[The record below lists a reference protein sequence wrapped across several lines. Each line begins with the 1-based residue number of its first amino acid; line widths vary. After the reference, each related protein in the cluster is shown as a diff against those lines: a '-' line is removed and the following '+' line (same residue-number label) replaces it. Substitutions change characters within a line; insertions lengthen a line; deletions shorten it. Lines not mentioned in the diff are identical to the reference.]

1 VPLTTGDATMQR
13 NVHKNPKPPK
23 SYSLYRPV
31 RTAAPL
37 ACRRCGAHCDC
48 TEDEIDAGGPA

>member
-1 VPLTTGDATMQR
+1 MQR